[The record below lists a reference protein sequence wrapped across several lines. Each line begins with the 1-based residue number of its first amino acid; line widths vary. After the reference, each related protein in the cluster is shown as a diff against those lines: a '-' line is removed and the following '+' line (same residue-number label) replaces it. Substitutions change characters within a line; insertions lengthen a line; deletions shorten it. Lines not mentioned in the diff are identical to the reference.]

1 MPVPTDTT
9 MDGMHE
15 ATRHDHPAEAA
26 QRRAARRPSSAAR
39 AVATVAVKLAQVS
52 TDARTTANPPRA
64 DGAAPQAP
72 ATLDGF
78 LAGVGP
84 RAFRFAEAGLRHR
97 EDAMDAVQEA
107 MMKMLAYRER
117 PAPEW
122 TPLFWSILRSRI
134 IDVQRRRTFR
144 LGWLGSSPAG
154 GEDSSLDWADEG
166 PDPSRAHDGQ
176 EAYARLLDALRGLPR
191 RQREAFTLRVLEEFD
206 VAETA
211 RIMDCSEGSVKTHLS
226 RARAALQRQLED
238 FA

>member
-1 MPVPTDTT
+1 
-9 MDGMHE
+9 MHE
-15 ATRHDHPAEAA
+15 ATFQDHPAEVA

-39 AVATVAVKLAQVS
+39 RIVPAAGKLDPVS
-52 TDARTTANPPRA
+52 SDARTAADLPAADRA
-64 DGAAPQAP
+64 TQAP

-78 LAGVGP
+78 LAGVGT

-117 PAPEW
+117 PAQEW

-134 IDVQRRRTFR
+134 IDTQRRRTFR
-144 LGWLGSSPAG
+144 LGWLGNSPPG
-154 GEDSSLDWADEG
+154 GEDSSLDWADDG

-176 EAYARLLDALRGLPR
+176 EAYGRLLEALRGLPR

-206 VAETA
+206 VADTA

>member
-1 MPVPTDTT
+1 
-9 MDGMHE
+9 
-15 ATRHDHPAEAA
+15 
-26 QRRAARRPSSAAR
+26 
-39 AVATVAVKLAQVS
+39 
-52 TDARTTANPPRA
+52 TDARTTANPPA
-64 DGAAPQAP
+64 DDDATQAP

-117 PAPEW
+117 PPEEW

-144 LGWLGSSPAG
+144 LGWLGSAPAG

-166 PDPSRAHDGQ
+166 PDPARAHDGQ
-176 EAYARLLDALRGLPR
+176 EAYGHLLAALRGLPR

-206 VAETA
+206 VADTA
-211 RIMDCSEGSVKTHLS
+211 RIMACSEGSVKTHLS
-226 RARAALQRQLED
+226 
-238 FA
+238 

>member
-1 MPVPTDTT
+1 MAVPRHAAPDDMP
-9 MDGMHE
+9 E
-15 ATRHDHPAEAA
+15 ATFQDRRLRSAP
-26 QRRAARRPSSAAR
+26 RRAARRSAAGTAPVAR
-39 AVATVAVKLAQVS
+39 AVVKLDGVS
-52 TDARTTANPPRA
+52 TDANALV
-64 DGAAPQAP
+64 DSAAAGIAATQAP

-78 LAGVGP
+78 LAGVGA

-107 MMKMLAYRER
+107 MMKMLAYRDR
-117 PAPEW
+117 PADEW

-144 LGWLGSSPAG
+144 LGWLGNTGPG
-154 GEDSSLDWADEG
+154 GEDASLDWADDG
-166 PDPSRAHDGQ
+166 PGPARTHDGR
-176 EAYARLLDALRGLPR
+176 EAYGRLVASLRELPR

-206 VAETA
+206 VADTA
-211 RIMDCSEGSVKTHLS
+211 RIMKCSEGSVKTHLS

>member
-1 MPVPTDTT
+1 MPQ
-9 MDGMHE
+9 
-15 ATRHDHPAEAA
+15 ATLHDHPAEAA
-26 QRRAARRPSSAAR
+26 PRRAARRPSSAAR
-39 AVATVAVKLAQVS
+39 AVATVAVKLALVN
-52 TDARTTANPPRA
+52 TDARATANPRT
-64 DGAAPQAP
+64 DEAAPQAP
-72 ATLDGF
+72 ATLEGF
-78 LAGVGP
+78 LAGVGT

-117 PAPEW
+117 PAQEW

-134 IDVQRRRTFR
+134 IDTQRRRTFR
-144 LGWLGSSPAG
+144 LGWLGNSPPG
-154 GEDSSLDWADEG
+154 GEDSSLDWADDG

-176 EAYARLLDALRGLPR
+176 EAYGRLLEALRGLPR

-206 VAETA
+206 VADTA

>member
-1 MPVPTDTT
+1 MP
-9 MDGMHE
+9 E
-15 ATRHDHPAEAA
+15 ATLHERSVPAAT
-26 QRRAARRPSSAAR
+26 RRAARRVAGRTAPVAR
-39 AVATVAVKLAQVS
+39 AAGKLGPVSTEANTIAERVATRG
-52 TDARTTANPPRA
+52 DATSSR
-64 DGAAPQAP
+64 

-117 PAPEW
+117 PADEW

-144 LGWLGSSPAG
+144 LGWLGNAGPG
-154 GEDSSLDWADEG
+154 GEDASLDWADDGAG
-166 PDPSRAHDGQ
+166 PARTHDGC
-176 EAYARLLDALRGLPR
+176 EAYARLLAALRQLPG

-206 VAETA
+206 VADTA
-211 RIMDCSEGSVKTHLS
+211 RIMKCSEGSVKTHLS
-226 RARAALQRQLED
+226 RARASLQRQLED